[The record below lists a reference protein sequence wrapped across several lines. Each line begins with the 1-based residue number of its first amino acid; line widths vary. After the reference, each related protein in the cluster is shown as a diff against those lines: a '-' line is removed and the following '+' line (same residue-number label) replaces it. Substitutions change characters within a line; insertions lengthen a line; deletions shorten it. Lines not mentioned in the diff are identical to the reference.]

1 MVTELHCNLIVVIYG
16 LTAVAVSAL
25 SPYIHESTLKAMI
38 GALAGTTPF
47 ASTELE
53 ALEKY

>member
-1 MVTELHCNLIVVIYG
+1 MVIELHCNLIVVSYG

-25 SPYIHESTLKAMI
+25 SPYVHESTLKAMT

-47 ASTELE
+47 ASIELE
-53 ALEKY
+53 AREKY